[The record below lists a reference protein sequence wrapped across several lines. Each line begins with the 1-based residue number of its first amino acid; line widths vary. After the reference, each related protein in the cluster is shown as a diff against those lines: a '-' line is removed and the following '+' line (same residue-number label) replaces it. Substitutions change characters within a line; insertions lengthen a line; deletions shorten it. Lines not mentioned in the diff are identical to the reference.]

1 MDPAKLLKD
10 AAENFGLVLVPVIL
24 LVALFFT
31 IRLRFVQVLRFREA
45 IRETIK
51 SRQSGG
57 DGALSPLQ
65 AFMTAIAATVGTG
78 NVVGVATA
86 IVSGGPGALFWI
98 WVYGFLAMS
107 TKFAEASLGMHFRV
121 AHGDDVLSGPMYYL
135 RDGLKS
141 GFGRFLAGLFA
152 VLGGCGVLFTTPM
165 TQPNSVANSLAGQ
178 LAEHKIS
185 AGSIQIG
192 PLAIDGTKLIIGVIL
207 AILTWL
213 VIVHGIKSIGRAAEK
228 LSPLKVGF
236 YMIGALIVIGTHI
249 TNLPHVLAMVFH
261 DAFSTHA
268 ATGGAVGFTMM
279 KAINFGIRR
288 GVYANEAGYGTA
300 AVAYGTAKSQRPDQQ
315 GLAAMMDVFI
325 ITFITCTFS
334 GLAVLLTGVWETAP
348 DGAVAVPAAFNKAMP
363 TLGGWMVTIS
373 IMLFAYTVL
382 IGWAFYG
389 EQFFEYLFGPRIIKP
404 FRWLYCL
411 MIPVGALIQVESA
424 WNWGDI
430 CNGLQVFPNV
440 IGLLALSGIAAAY
453 ARAHLNPNAISP
465 PLPASSLEE

>member
-1 MDPAKLLKD
+1 MDVAKLLSQ
-10 AAENFGLVLVPVIL
+10 AADRFGMVLVPVIL
-24 LVALFFT
+24 VAALFFSV
-31 IRLRFVQVLRFREA
+31 RLRFVQVLRFREA

-51 SRQSGG
+51 SRQSGAS
-57 DGALSPLQ
+57 GALSPFQ

-86 IVSGGPGALFWI
+86 IFSGGPGALFWI

-121 AHGDDVLSGPMYYL
+121 ARGEEVLSGPMYYL
-135 RDGLKS
+135 RDGLNS
-141 GFGRFLAGLFA
+141 SFGRFLAGLFA

-165 TQPNSVANSLAGQ
+165 TQPNSVANSIAGQ
-178 LAEHKIS
+178 LETHGI
-185 AGSIQIG
+185 GTGTTQIG
-192 PLAIDGTKLIIGVIL
+192 KWPIENALILKFAIGVVL

-228 LSPLKVGF
+228 LSPIKVGF
-236 YMIGALIVIGTHI
+236 YMIGALVVVFTHI
-249 TNLPHVLAMVFH
+249 TKLPEVLAMVFH

-268 ATGGAVGFTMM
+268 ASGGATGITMM
-279 KAINFGIRR
+279 TAINFGIRR

-325 ITFITCTFS
+325 ITFITCTLS
-334 GLAVLLTGVWETAP
+334 ALAVLLTGVWSTSK
-348 DGAVAVPAAFNKAMP
+348 DGAVAIPAAFNAAMP
-363 TLGGWMVTIS
+363 AYGGWMVAIS
-373 IMLFAYTVL
+373 IALFAYTVL

-389 EQFFEYLFGPRIIKP
+389 EQFFEYLFGPKIIKP
-404 FRWLYCL
+404 FRWLYCAL
-411 MIPVGALIQVESA
+411 IPVGAVIKVQSA
-424 WNWGDI
+424 WDWGDI

-440 IGLLALSGIAAAY
+440 IGLLALSGIAAGY
-453 ARAHLNPNAISP
+453 ARAHLNSGNSEP
-465 PLPASSLEE
+465 PVVS